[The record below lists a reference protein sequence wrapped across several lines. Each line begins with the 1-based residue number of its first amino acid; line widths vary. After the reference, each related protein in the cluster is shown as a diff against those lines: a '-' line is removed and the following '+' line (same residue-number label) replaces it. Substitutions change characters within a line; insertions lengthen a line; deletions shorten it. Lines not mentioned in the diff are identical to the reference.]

1 MSSQSNNKGR
11 GYEFTWINTL
21 DETINKTKSANITFN
36 SSYFANK
43 NAWEALD
50 DKTREILKVSANAAI
65 DTLFELE
72 PNLWA
77 QSSDI
82 SKLTFQSDDKGV
94 KGDVRDIVISR
105 TNPNWQIGLSIKHN
119 HDAVKHS
126 RLSPTID
133 FSKNWYGVPCDVI
146 YKQEVAP
153 VFEMLKTYQKRRVK
167 WSEMKNKA
175 EEVYLPLLNSF
186 IGQIKRNYAENR
198 KIIHSLFLYL
208 LGTFD
213 YYKIISLDN
222 KRCTLIKPF
231 NMRGDLNKP
240 FKDVKPG
247 ISINILELPDELIEL
262 RIKPNSSN
270 TVEMF
275 LNKGWQL
282 SFRLHN
288 ASTYVEPSLKFDIR
302 FLGMPPSA
310 LSFECLWDR

>member
-11 GYEFTWINTL
+11 GYEFAWINTL

-153 VFEMLKTYQKRRVK
+153 VFEMLKTYQKRRV
-167 WSEMKNKA
+167 
-175 EEVYLPLLNSF
+175 
-186 IGQIKRNYAENR
+186 
-198 KIIHSLFLYL
+198 
-208 LGTFD
+208 
-213 YYKIISLDN
+213 
-222 KRCTLIKPF
+222 
-231 NMRGDLNKP
+231 
-240 FKDVKPG
+240 
-247 ISINILELPDELIEL
+247 
-262 RIKPNSSN
+262 
-270 TVEMF
+270 
-275 LNKGWQL
+275 
-282 SFRLHN
+282 
-288 ASTYVEPSLKFDIR
+288 
-302 FLGMPPSA
+302 
-310 LSFECLWDR
+310 